1 MVGPALGL
9 AWLSCIGCDH
19 VSAVAALCLAMG
31 INAGTYAG
39 FQVGNGMDGIGV
51 VGLIVGGAAFIF
63 KARDTKKKF
72 DSFFGKSC

>member
-31 INAGTYAG
+31 LNAGTYAG
-39 FQVGNGMDGIGV
+39 FQVGNGMAGDWCCWPYCRWRRFYI
-51 VGLIVGGAAFIF
+51 
-63 KARDTKKKF
+63 
-72 DSFFGKSC
+72 